1 MKKTL
6 YIAAALLALA
16 GCKEKTTQETPE
28 IDKISIAP
36 ETATFSK
43 DGGVQEVIVT
53 SSGEWTLTTEETYDW
68 ISANVSTG
76 VDGDVVSFEA
86 KENYTGEE
94 LTAVYTF
101 KCGKAET
108 KFTAISRSG
117 EATFLELTSAE
128 EVELTSAASQV
139 EVLFSTNL
147 NYRSLKAEIPA
158 DAAWITHKVS
168 LEGENNVVKM
178 YFDVAANES
187 AEARTATVSVSGG
200 EGVEPVSFTVK
211 QRPTPYITPEK
222 AEYVIYP
229 EGGSIAFPVESNVE
243 YEVSVKADEGDEWLK
258 YEGSKEG
265 LETFS
270 ADASDVKRYATVTFT
285 EKSPVEG
292 VDPITATVKVRQTPK
307 PIITKALNFT
317 DARAYPAVWGE
328 STKTALTN
336 MSYFTL
342 EALVNADDFKT
353 SGSLSTIMG
362 IEGKFLV
369 RVGDSGIPSN
379 RLQIASSSN
388 LTDPKATLET
398 GKWYHIA
405 VTFERGHVL
414 TYLNGEKVI
423 DGYCGTASVNFGVD
437 HNDEVD
443 YSGWGSVTRCFWV
456 GYAYDHNRDFRGRMS
471 ELRIWN
477 KVLSEEEINAE
488 NHFYQVDP
496 ESEGLLCY
504 WKLDEGE
511 GTTFKDYTGN
521 GNDLSGEVNI
531 REEGKAQVGDPGAN
545 WVDVSLP
552 E

>member
-101 KCGKAET
+101 KCGEAEA

-168 LEGENNVVKM
+168 LEAENNVVKM

-229 EGGSIAFPVESNVE
+229 EGGSISFPVESNVE
-243 YEVSVKADEGDEWLK
+243 YEVTVKADEGEEWLS
-258 YEGSKEG
+258 YDGNKEG

-270 ADASDVKRYATVTFT
+270 AEASDVKRYATVTFT

-292 VDPITATVKVRQTPK
+292 VDPVTATVKVRQTPK
-307 PIITKALNFT
+307 PIITKALDFT
-317 DARAYPAVWGE
+317 KARAYPAVWGTE
-328 STKTALTN
+328 TKQLLNN
-336 MSYFTL
+336 MSNLTM
-342 EALVNADDFKT
+342 EALVNADDFKST
-353 SGSLSTIMG
+353 GSLTTIMG

-369 RVGDSGIPSN
+369 RVGDATIPNN
-379 RLQIASSSN
+379 RLQIATSSGN
-388 LTDPKATLET
+388 VDTKVNLET

-405 VTFERGHVL
+405 VTYSKDTHKIEVFV
-414 TYLNGEKVI
+414 NGELAVSEF
-423 DGYCGTASVNFGVD
+423 TSLTSVSLGVD
-437 HNDEVD
+437 HNDETG
-443 YSGWGSVTRCFWV
+443 YYVTRCFWV
-456 GYAYDHNRDFRGRMS
+456 GYAYDNARDFKGRMS

-477 KVLSEEEINAE
+477 KTLTEEEINAE

-511 GTTFKDYTGN
+511 GNTFKDYTGN
-521 GNDLSGEVNI
+521 GNDLTGEINVRQSGQ
-531 REEGKAQVGDPGAN
+531 AQVGDPGAQ